1 MFHLLK
7 AHLLHLYKSLLGKFV
22 KPTEISANLNN
33 LSSIDYT
40 NRCNQVED
48 RELVIGFTTQQ
59 TIMKLFNEGS
69 IDKQHLLKFYKS
81 VRQFFTSAMD
91 YLIMWCPL
99 SEEIQGHAVW
109 IDLERKLDAG

>member
-7 AHLLHLYKSLLGKFV
+7 AHLLHLYKSMLGKFV
-22 KPTEISANLNN
+22 IPTEISANLNN

-40 NRCNQVED
+40 DRCNQVED
-48 RELVIGFTTQQ
+48 RELVIGFTIRQ

-69 IDKQHLLKFYKS
+69 IDKQSLLKFNKS

-99 SEEIQGHAVW
+99 GEVIWSCS
-109 IDLERKLDAG
+109 LD

>member
-40 NRCNQVED
+40 DRCNQVED
-48 RELVIGFTTQQ
+48 MQRTSVGFTTRQ

-69 IDKQHLLKFYKS
+69 Y
-81 VRQFFTSAMD
+81 R
-91 YLIMWCPL
+91 
-99 SEEIQGHAVW
+99 
-109 IDLERKLDAG
+109 